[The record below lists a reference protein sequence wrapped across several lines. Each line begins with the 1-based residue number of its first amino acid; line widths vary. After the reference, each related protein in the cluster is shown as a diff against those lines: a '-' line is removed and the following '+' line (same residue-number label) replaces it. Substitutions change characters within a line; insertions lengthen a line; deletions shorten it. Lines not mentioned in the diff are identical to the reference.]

1 MTEPV
6 AEPVAP
12 AKPYTVTDVAG
23 HVPVVLDDFVG
34 ATTVLVVADDRE
46 YRLRGAGK
54 RDGQA
59 VEFHEKEPASAA
71 VEAPVWR
78 IIERGEGDS
87 SPSHRELSRIL
98 TRPAGRN
105 RLPERQECVGVV
117 MDARR
122 S

>member
-34 ATTVLVVADDRE
+34 ATTVSVASDDRE
-46 YRLRGAGK
+46 YRLRGAGR
-54 RDGQA
+54 RDGQV
-59 VEFHEKEPASAA
+59 VEFHEKEPCSAA
-71 VEAPVWR
+71 GEAPVWR
-78 IIERGEGDS
+78 IIERGEG
-87 SPSHRELSRIL
+87 RIVAEPP
-98 TRPAGRN
+98 T
-105 RLPERQECVGVV
+105 
-117 MDARR
+117 